1 MAYIG
6 GDQVLLFG
14 GYDASG
20 NDNETWVYDL
30 SENAWA
36 NQNPPSQPSA
46 RTAHAMAYIGGDRVL
61 LFGGYDASD
70 HDNETWVYDR
80 SENAWTNKTPASQP
94 SARYS
99 HDMAYIGGDQVLLFG
114 GLDASGYDNETW
126 VYDLGENAWS
136 EDGNTSSPSARYNHA
151 LSETSM
157 DGSSYLVLFG
167 GYDTSSDDETWTFG
181 GGDYSLPV
189 ALSSFTA
196 LSEAG
201 KVILSW
207 RTESEVNNIGFSIY
221 RSEEKDGNY
230 IQVTFVKGAGNS
242 SAPRDYQFID
252 QEVEMGKT
260 YFYYLEDT
268 DVAGEKNRYDIVE
281 LVVTPAK
288 ILKVV
293 VPPAKSVQLIPK
305 EFRLLQNFPNPFNPE
320 TWLPYELASDAEVNI
335 DIYNFNGQ
343 LVRQLNLGNQEAGS
357 YLAKHK
363 AAYWDGKDEHG
374 QKLASGVYWYTLR
387 AGEFKAT
394 RRMVIF
400 K

>member
-6 GDQVLLFG
+6 GDRALLFG
-14 GYDASG
+14 GFTGSY
-20 NDNETWVYDL
+20 NNETWVYDL
-30 SENAWA
+30 SDNNWT
-36 NQNPPSQPSA
+36 QKNPSSKPSA
-46 RTAHAMAYIGGDRVL
+46 RHRHAMAYIGGDRVL
-61 LFGGYDASD
+61 LFGGDDGDYDGG
-70 HDNETWVYDR
+70 TWVYDL
-80 SENAWTNKTPASQP
+80 SDDNWTQDANTSQP
-94 SARYS
+94 SARYD
-99 HDMAYIGGDQVLLFG
+99 HG
-114 GLDASGYDNETW
+114 
-126 VYDLGENAWS
+126 
-136 EDGNTSSPSARYNHA
+136 

-157 DGSSYLVLFG
+157 DGSSYLLLFG
-167 GYDTSSDDETWTFG
+167 GFDSVGNDDETWTFG

-189 ALSSFTA
+189 ELSSFTA

-207 RTESEVNNIGFSIY
+207 RTESEVNNVGFSIY
-221 RSEEKDGNY
+221 RSEEKDGDY